1 MNARSPS
8 ARSAAIRIGCLTVVA
23 ALALLAGCG
32 GSFKGTFEF
41 DGEEFN
47 FSFDFPDVAS
57 DRHTDNIPFAG
68 LTTLKVISKNGPVRV
83 TVDDEVTDAV
93 VRSFRYAN
101 GKSTDEANKLL
112 EQVLVKVETTGG
124 NNEILQVTVEL
135 PTQDPD
141 GNELNPG
148 RTGVSLNIRLPAGLS
163 LDLNLENSPLTVT
176 NNTGPVKA
184 RSISAAIRVV
194 DTDGDLDLETDNG
207 PIEAT
212 EIHGNILARVTNGGI
227 VLRATPPDNGSLDA
241 ETKNGSVNIRV
252 PTSVQAALDLETTN
266 GSVETDFAGFA
277 NVNNL
282 SSTGK
287 KLTATINGGGG
298 NIRGKTTNGNV
309 SFEAL

>member
-1 MNARSPS
+1 MNDVWNARRAGSVS
-8 ARSAAIRIGCLTVVA
+8 KICIISAATFA
-23 ALALLAGCG
+23 ALAGCG
-32 GSFKGTFEF
+32 GSFEGTFEF
-41 DGEEFN
+41 DGEEFKI
-47 FSFDFPDVAS
+47 SFDFPDVVS
-57 DRHTDNIPFAG
+57 DSNTDNIPFAG
-68 LTTLKVISKNGPVRV
+68 LTTLKVTSKNGPVRV

-112 EQVLVKVETTGG
+112 EQVIVNVETTGG

-141 GNELNPG
+141 GNELNSG
-148 RTGVSLNIRLPAGLS
+148 RTGVSLNIRLPAGLA
-163 LDLNLENSPLTVT
+163 LDLNLENAPPTVT
-176 NNTGPVKA
+176 NNTGPVKV
-184 RSISAAIRVV
+184 RSLSAAIRVL

-212 EIHGNILARVTNGGI
+212 EIHGNVLARATNGGI

-252 PTSVQAALDLETTN
+252 PTSVQSALDLETTN

-287 KLTATINGGGG
+287 KLTAELNGGGG
-298 NIRGKTTNGNV
+298 TIRGKTTNGNV